1 VYDEDL
7 ANRVRE
13 LISAESAVTEM
24 SMFGGLAFLLAGN
37 MAVGISSKGGLMVRM
52 DPGDGEQALA
62 RPHVREFEMGKR
74 RMSGWV
80 IVDPEGVRRKR
91 ELAAWVRRGVEYA
104 RTLEPKG

>member
-1 VYDEDL
+1 
-7 ANRVRE
+7 
-13 LISAESAVTEM
+13 
-24 SMFGGLAFLLAGN
+24 LLAGN